1 MTELARQCFAS
12 LNRDKFGC
20 YIILIDGYFE
30 KYILAPDDET
40 AKLLFNNWLRERA
53 KAREEGK

>member
-12 LNRDKFGC
+12 LNRDRLGY

-53 KAREEGK
+53 KAREEGR